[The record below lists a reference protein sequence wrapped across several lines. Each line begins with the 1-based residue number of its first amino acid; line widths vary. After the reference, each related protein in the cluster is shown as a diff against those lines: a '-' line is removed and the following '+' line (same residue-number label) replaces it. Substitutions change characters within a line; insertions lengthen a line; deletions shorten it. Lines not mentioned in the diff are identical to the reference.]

1 MSKKKTLKFKGDFVG
16 SESETEKNESN
27 RRSGGEY
34 KSRKYISESS
44 DDSSSTQLD
53 RSNASASVA
62 CVREEV
68 VGATIETV
76 AGVRPAIT
84 ANTQQ
89 PNEQSDNEKDP
100 NEDAD
105 GVELVLD
112 LDSNQVIKIFKNE
125 NQKKPADNLPTAA
138 TVPSTNTTTSQNEQN
153 TKPKE
158 EETNLNCDK
167 KDKDEQ
173 DDDDDEEDEDGCL
186 VIDLD
191 KSTITHNNVIVTE
204 LDASPTTRRQQQ
216 LPKSSISITK
226 REPTKKN

>member
-1 MSKKKTLKFKGDFVG
+1 MLKNFRFKGDFVG

-27 RRSGGEY
+27 RRGGEY

-62 CVREEV
+62 CAREQV
-68 VGATIETV
+68 VEDVT
-76 AGVRPAIT
+76 PAIT
-84 ANTQQ
+84 ANPQQ
-89 PNEQSDNEKDP
+89 TNEQSDNEKDA

-125 NQKKPADNLPTAA
+125 NQNKPENLPTPAA
-138 TVPSTNTTTSQNEQN
+138 VDSTNTSQNEQN
-153 TKPKE
+153 TRHKEE
-158 EETNLNCDK
+158 EETNVNCDK
-167 KDKDEQ
+167 EKDDE
-173 DDDDDEEDEDGCL
+173 DDDDEDEDGCL
-186 VIDLD
+186 IIDLD
-191 KSTITHNNVIVTE
+191 KSTITHKNVIVTE
-204 LDASPTTRRQQQ
+204 LDSSPNRHQQ